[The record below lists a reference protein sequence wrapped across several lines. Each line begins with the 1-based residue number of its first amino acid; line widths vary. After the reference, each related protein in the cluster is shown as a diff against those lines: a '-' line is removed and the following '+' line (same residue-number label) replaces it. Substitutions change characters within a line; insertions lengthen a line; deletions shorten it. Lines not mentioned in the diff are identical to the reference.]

1 MKRVDCTSVITYDVT
16 STSYQARHE
25 ESLTTPGAIKL
36 TLIGARSTANA
47 RVTPSRAPALP
58 AVKVQFL
65 RGLASTEPT
74 SVGQLIV
81 RLQWRKEIR
90 TSSKRDRSSRSDLSR
105 LGSLKC
111 SPVPKIHRIYFD
123 RTE

>member
-1 MKRVDCTSVITYDVT
+1 MKGVDCTSVITYDVT
-16 STSYQARHE
+16 LTSYQARHE

-65 RGLASTEPT
+65 RGLASTEPRVQRW
-74 SVGQLIV
+74 VGYSFIYRASGMNGGKGYAPAVNVIDPPGLI
-81 RLQWRKEIR
+81 LAAWAA
-90 TSSKRDRSSRSDLSR
+90 
-105 LGSLKC
+105 
-111 SPVPKIHRIYFD
+111 
-123 RTE
+123 